1 MIVSFNEKIPIY
13 TIFILI
19 LIVCAEY
26 LKELMPCKLDNI
38 LKNNIYVKHFF
49 CFLTLLFFVVIT
61 TEPLK
66 DKNLKEI
73 IVKSIILYI
82 LFILL
87 IKNDYRI
94 FLIVMVLLGLIYIIS
109 IKKYE
114 LIDLI
119 EKEKN
124 KDKVFHKLITR
135 DVQHSGEALTRADIK
150 IRKTYENEI
159 NIIILINNILFVIVI
174 ILIFLG
180 FLFYMNKKKNQYK
193 DEFNFLKF
201 FFGTIKCKKNLNN

>member
-1 MIVSFNEKIPIY
+1 MIVSLNEKIPIY

-19 LIVCAEY
+19 LIISAEY
-26 LKELMPCKLDNI
+26 LKELMPCKLDNV

-73 IVKSIILYI
+73 IIKSIVLYV
-82 LFILL
+82 LFILS

-94 FLIVMVLLGLIYIIS
+94 FLSVMVLLGLIYIIS
-109 IKKYE
+109 LKKYE

-119 EKEKN
+119 KKEQN
-124 KDKVFHKLITR
+124 IDIITKK
-135 DVQHSGEALTRADIK
+135 Q
-150 IRKTYENEI
+150 YENEI
-159 NIIILINNILFVIVI
+159 NTIILINNILFVIVI
-174 ILIFLG
+174 ILIFIG

-193 DEFNFLKF
+193 DQFHFLTF
-201 FFGTIKCKKNLNN
+201 FFGNIKCKHNLKN

>member
-1 MIVSFNEKIPIY
+1 MIVSLNEKIPIY

-19 LIVCAEY
+19 LIISAEY
-26 LKELMPCKLDNI
+26 LKELMPCKLDNV

-73 IVKSIILYI
+73 IIKSIVLYV

-94 FLIVMVLLGLIYIIS
+94 FLSVMVLLGLIYIIS
-109 IKKYE
+109 LKKYE

-119 EKEKN
+119 KKEQN
-124 KDKVFHKLITR
+124 IDIITKK
-135 DVQHSGEALTRADIK
+135 Q
-150 IRKTYENEI
+150 YENEI
-159 NIIILINNILFVIVI
+159 NTIILINNILFVIVI
-174 ILIFLG
+174 ILIFIG

-193 DEFNFLKF
+193 DQFHFLTF
-201 FFGTIKCKKNLNN
+201 FFGNIKCKHNLKN

>member
-1 MIVSFNEKIPIY
+1 MIVSFNEKIPLY
-13 TIFILI
+13 AIFILI

-26 LKELMPCKLDNI
+26 LKELMPCKLDDV

-73 IVKSIILYI
+73 IIKSIVLYI

-94 FLIVMVLLGLIYIIS
+94 FFSVMVLLGLIYIIS

-114 LIDLI
+114 LTDLI
-119 EKEKN
+119 EKEKQ
-124 KDKVFHKLITR
+124 KDKHI
-135 DVQHSGEALTRADIK
+135 DIK
-150 IRKTYENEI
+150 TKKEYENQI
-159 NIIILINNILFVIVI
+159 NILIIINNILFVIVI
-174 ILIFLG
+174 TLIFLG

-193 DEFNFLKF
+193 EQFHFLTF